1 VTPALAAAVAAAPP
15 AQVAQANQLAEQITT
30 QSAILDQLSDQYNKA
45 AEQAMA
51 ASQRLA
57 GEQTALAAAQTN
69 VSEAQTRIG
78 SAQQSLHDR
87 ALAAYLGHTALPGV
101 HANNVAEAAYQLRI
115 AHVYG
120 GTALE
125 STNQQINDLHGA
137 VHRLQDNQQQV
148 QSSIRLALVDN
159 ATAWAAEQRAQAA
172 QAAAQVAQAKLLATQ
187 QQVQG
192 ELVTLVAA
200 QRASVAQTA
209 YNQISQ
215 SGKLLFNPSTP
226 LPGALTTTAAVINI
240 ALAQQGKPYVWGGT
254 GPDVFDCSGLMQWA
268 WAQLGVHIPRVASD
282 QQAWATP
289 VPISQVQPGDLVFFG
304 NPAHHVGMY
313 IGNGQ
318 MVDAPHTGAF
328 VEVTSIWWNELAGFG
343 RVHG

>member
-172 QAAAQVAQAKLLATQ
+172 QAAAQIAQAKLLATQ

-282 QQAWATP
+282 QQAWSTP